1 MWLRITCSSDHK
13 TRRVIKTKSRISN
26 YIRQCLS
33 NRTMILCCYYIFKM
47 KISCSYINSLV
58 PKSISYSKWTKL
70 LKIAKI
76 YIYIDWL
83 QKTKNG
89 IRNKSNFIISIDI
102 IIPDPT
108 DRSHPS
114 RFVRSIPILLQT
126 FTQNGAHLSPQFSSS
141 WV

>member
-70 LKIAKI
+70 LKIAKV

-83 QKTKNG
+83 QKTKTG
-89 IRNKSNFIISIDI
+89 NKSYFVISIDI
-102 IIPDPT
+102 IQPNPT
-108 DRSHPS
+108 SDRSHS
-114 RFVRSIPILLQT
+114 SHIVRSIPTLLQT
-126 FTQNGAHLSPQFSSS
+126 FTQNEAHLSPQFSSS

>member
-47 KISCSYINSLV
+47 KTSCSYINIHFVL
-58 PKSISYSKWTKL
+58 KLTKL
-70 LKIAKI
+70 LKIAKV

-126 FTQNGAHLSPQFSSS
+126 FTQNGAHLSPQYSSS